1 MSCTERCKL
10 RPKAFQSDVTCE
22 SNPSP
27 SESLCALRLVE
38 VCRGAGGERRLRVE
52 IHSDK
57 VYCFGD
63 TNRPLVFVFV
73 KLKFSTKA
81 RKLGSRTQAR
91 ES

>member
-1 MSCTERCKL
+1 LNSVQKRGFGESNPYHVMHRTLSIAPEGI
-10 RPKAFQSDVTCE
+10 FQFDVTCE

-27 SESLCALRLVE
+27 SESLCVLRLVE

-63 TNRPLVFVFV
+63 TNRPLVLF
-73 KLKFSTKA
+73 L
-81 RKLGSRTQAR
+81 
-91 ES
+91 